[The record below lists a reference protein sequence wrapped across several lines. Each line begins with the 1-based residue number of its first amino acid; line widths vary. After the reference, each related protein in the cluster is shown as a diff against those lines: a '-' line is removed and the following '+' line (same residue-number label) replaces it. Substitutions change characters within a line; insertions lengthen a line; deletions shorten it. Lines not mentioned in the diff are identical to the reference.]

1 MDLAVVCSEQDTQLK
16 KHKGFISILSLC
28 FFKTTVGSLQK
39 TEFTEICVWRRN
51 SSPIVCITIHE
62 PTFFFYLTRFHDL
75 RWPQTQQ
82 CVVDENLVSGV
93 HLYLWEHDNK
103 LSLLLNYPSHCH
115 TSFPQTVWRNLVKVE
130 TASFSVYT
138 PLLSQHLIRFCV
150 CPLSVTLFEG
160 RRERELDSI
169 SCQCL
174 PACLTNYSCLYS
186 FFRLRSSV
194 SPSLSLT
201 IGTCGSSVRRA
212 PLKDSMTE
220 TNLAFSTGGTQYLI
234 TKRRGTSIGF
244 YCFCLLLCF
253 SSMPRLSLVTIDA
266 LTKMSLR
273 SSISHERSANIFFL
287 IWLIPQTYSKYGGC

>member
-1 MDLAVVCSEQDTQLK
+1 M
-16 KHKGFISILSLC
+16 
-28 FFKTTVGSLQK
+28 
-39 TEFTEICVWRRN
+39 WRRN
-51 SSPIVCITIHE
+51 TSPIVCITIHE

-130 TASFSVYT
+130 TASCSVYT
-138 PLLSQHLIRFCV
+138 PLLSQHLFRFCV

-160 RRERELDSI
+160 RKERELDSI

-194 SPSLSLT
+194 SLCLSLPLFLCLSLPPSLSFSLSLSPPLPPSLSPSLSLT

-234 TKRRGTSIGF
+234 TKGRGTSIGF
-244 YCFCLLLCF
+244 LLFLF
-253 SSMPRLSLVTIDA
+253 VVV
-266 LTKMSLR
+266 
-273 SSISHERSANIFFL
+273 FFL
-287 IWLIPQTYSKYGGC
+287 DASPFL

>member
-1 MDLAVVCSEQDTQLK
+1 M
-16 KHKGFISILSLC
+16 
-28 FFKTTVGSLQK
+28 
-39 TEFTEICVWRRN
+39 WRRN

-194 SPSLSLT
+194 SPSLSL
-201 IGTCGSSVRRA
+201 SLSVS
-212 PLKDSMTE
+212 PSLPPS
-220 TNLAFSTGGTQYLI
+220 
-234 TKRRGTSIGF
+234 
-244 YCFCLLLCF
+244 
-253 SSMPRLSLVTIDA
+253 LSLSP
-266 LTKMSLR
+266 SLR
-273 SSISHERSANIFFL
+273 PSLPPSLPLSYHRNMWIVGSKSSSEGLHDWNKLGILYRRNTVPNNERKGDINWLFTVFVCCCVFPRCLTFL
-287 IWLIPQTYSKYGGC
+287 

>member
-1 MDLAVVCSEQDTQLK
+1 M
-16 KHKGFISILSLC
+16 
-28 FFKTTVGSLQK
+28 
-39 TEFTEICVWRRN
+39 
-51 SSPIVCITIHE
+51 
-62 PTFFFYLTRFHDL
+62 TRSHDL
-75 RWPQTQQ
+75 SWPQTQQ

-115 TSFPQTVWRNLVKVE
+115 TSFSQTVWRNLVKVE

-194 SPSLSLT
+194 SLCLSLPLFLCLSLPPSLSLSPYIYYIILPSQDSYPWFCT
-201 IGTCGSSVRRA
+201 DCSHGRAGPRIDCSAVVLPSTEVGSPWVSVLWLIKISVSVRGF
-212 PLKDSMTE
+212 
-220 TNLAFSTGGTQYLI
+220 NTQ
-234 TKRRGTSIGF
+234 
-244 YCFCLLLCF
+244 LLC
-253 SSMPRLSLVTIDA
+253 
-266 LTKMSLR
+266 
-273 SSISHERSANIFFL
+273 
-287 IWLIPQTYSKYGGC
+287 PQTPRPLYKKQT